1 MLAEQ
6 GLTTAAVAAHAR
18 GLQARFQAAIQ
29 NGEAGALS
37 QAEILNPVEGAAPR
51 ARFLALRSDEASR
64 WKADLQS
71 MNVVTDVRDDVIRFG
86 FSLYQSEEDVERLI
100 HACARLT

>member
-1 MLAEQ
+1 MQRRRPLHTRRE
-6 GLTTAAVAAHAR
+6 
-18 GLQARFQAAIQ
+18 
-29 NGEAGALS
+29 
-37 QAEILNPVEGAAPR
+37 APR
-51 ARFLALRSDEASR
+51 IPRSCPPDEAAR
-64 WKADLQS
+64 WKADLQH

>member
-1 MLAEQ
+1 
-6 GLTTAAVAAHAR
+6 
-18 GLQARFQAAIQ
+18 FQAAIQ
-29 NGEAGALS
+29 GDEAGALL
-37 QAEILNPVEGAAPR
+37 QAEILNPVEGEAPR
-51 ARFLALRSDEASR
+51 ARFLALRSDEAAR

-86 FSLYQSEEDVERLI
+86 FSLYQSEDDVERLI